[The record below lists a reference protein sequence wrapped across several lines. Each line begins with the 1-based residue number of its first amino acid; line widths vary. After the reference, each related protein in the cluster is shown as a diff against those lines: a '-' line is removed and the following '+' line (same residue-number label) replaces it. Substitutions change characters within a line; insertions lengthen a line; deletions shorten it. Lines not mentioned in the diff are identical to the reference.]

1 MIEVQQFVTMHCMNG
16 DLHVHSDHSD
26 GALSV
31 EAVLLTAK
39 ERGLSCVSVA
49 DLNTTEATEE
59 AVEIGTRIGVTVVP
73 GVEIAA
79 VHLPSEREV
88 HILGYAFALPAV
100 HIDALCAAARTDRS
114 APPGARVVIDAIHR
128 DGGRAV
134 LAHPGQT
141 DSYSLVDDLVG
152 VGLDGIEL
160 YHPDHGPA
168 DHRFVQEIAARHGLI
183 TTGGSD
189 SGGRSG
195 AAVEIGDLR
204 APFGTFERLLAPHDE
219 LIAWTEALVREAG
232 AMARRAVLSEIDAEL
247 KGGNI
252 RNIVT
257 EHDKAI
263 ERFLT
268 DAIRSRFP
276 DHGFVTEEYEHP
288 PVVADTPTW
297 IIDPI
302 DGTTNFVSI
311 HRYFAVSLAFYRGLE
326 PVFGFVYDVMADELY
341 VGIAGG
347 GAFLNGRPLHARVKS
362 AQDSI
367 VETSLTCARRL
378 EERYGADTTP
388 LVRDVRAQR
397 AYGSASLGI
406 CRIAAGSLDVYIS
419 CSLSLWDYAAAIIV
433 LSEAGGR
440 IAVERRRRSAAT
452 ASGTHAPLLTRI
464 GQSIIY
470 NDDKHLFMA
479 AGSEGALRE
488 ITGMLFVGPRPPE
501 LALLAPSGVVG

>member
-1 MIEVQQFVTMHCMNG
+1 MQSMNG

-26 GALSV
+26 GVLSV

-39 ERGLSCVSVA
+39 ERGLSCVSIA
-49 DLNTTEATEE
+49 DLNTTAATEE
-59 AVEIGTRIGVTVVP
+59 AIEVGTRIGVTVVP
-73 GVEIAA
+73 GVEIPA
-79 VHLPSEREV
+79 VHPLSGCAV
-88 HILGYAFALPAV
+88 HILGYAFALPAAHV
-100 HIDALCAAARTDRS
+100 DALCTAIRKDGSAAPTAH
-114 APPGARVVIDAIHR
+114 AVIDAIHL

-152 VGLDGIEL
+152 AGLDGIEL

-168 DHRFVQEIAARHGLI
+168 DHRRIQEIAAHHGLI
-183 TTGGSD
+183 VTGGSD
-189 SGGRSG
+189 GGGQSGV
-195 AAVEIGDLR
+195 AVEIGDIR
-204 APFGTFERLLAPHDE
+204 APFGTFERLLQPRDE
-219 LIAWTEALVREAG
+219 LIAWTESLVREAG

-257 EHDKAI
+257 EHDMAI

-268 DAIRSRFP
+268 DAIRRRFP
-276 DHGFVTEEYEHP
+276 DHGFVTEEFEHP
-288 PVVADTPTW
+288 PVIADTPTW

-302 DGTTNFVSI
+302 DGTTNFVNI
-311 HRYFAVSLAFYRGLE
+311 HRYFAVSLAFYRGPE

-341 VGIAGG
+341 VGIAGS
-347 GAFLNGRPLHARVKS
+347 GAFLNGRPLHARTK
-362 AQDSI
+362 AAKDSI
-367 VETSLTCARRL
+367 VETSLICARRL

-440 IAVERRRRSAAT
+440 IAVEQPRGSAA
-452 ASGTHAPLLTRI
+452 AGHSPRAPLLESI
-464 GQSIIY
+464 GRSIIY

-479 AGSEGALRE
+479 AGSETALRE
-488 ITGMLFVGPRPPE
+488 IAGLLFVGPRPPA
-501 LALLAPSGVVG
+501 LALLAPSGA